1 MKLLIE
7 NFKNFLHEN
16 DDPTF
21 EKLRRLLLNGGAR
34 NVISA
39 FELAASIDDQL
50 LRDLLLEYSKMW
62 HYVEN
67 SKFAS
72 LDDDEPEWAFAF
84 DNGLAYMN
92 SSDFEEILDKIKE
105 IMDTHGEHYDY
116 DDLSKM
122 HDMQEYIED
131 YITYETIN

>member
-16 DDPTF
+16 TDPAF

-84 DNGLAYMN
+84 IL
-92 SSDFEEILDKIKE
+92 SSIS
-105 IMDTHGEHYDY
+105 
-116 DDLSKM
+116 SKSELFM
-122 HDMQEYIED
+122 
-131 YITYETIN
+131 